1 MEQFSEFFENLAFMT
16 FSHDRFWV
24 LCAII
29 VAVILVYQLLLR
41 FAPKAVGPVHH
52 FLQQFVHKAVR
63 HSVQP
68 RHALAPGRR
77 HRHPIGIEFIV
88 HRAAVQISADLPG
101 VRQLHRVTVDPL
113 FVLHIP
119 HTGAVAEYNII

>member
-1 MEQFSEFFENLAFMT
+1 MAHSLQKRAQCSVFFHRYSKEIELFHRHT
-16 FSHDRFWV
+16 DQCVCHTV
-24 LCAII
+24 
-29 VAVILVYQLLLR
+29 
-41 FAPKAVGPVHH
+41 PVHH

-68 RHALAPGRR
+68 RHALAPGRC

-88 HRAAVQISADLPG
+88 HRAAVQISTDLPG

>member
-41 FAPKAVGPVHH
+41 FAPKTVGRYTT
-52 FLQQFVHKAVR
+52 F
-63 HSVQP
+63 SS
-68 RHALAPGRR
+68 
-77 HRHPIGIEFIV
+77 GI
-88 HRAAVQISADLPG
+88 R
-101 VRQLHRVTVDPL
+101 
-113 FVLHIP
+113 
-119 HTGAVAEYNII
+119 

>member
-41 FAPKAVGPVHH
+41 FAPKTVGPVHH
-52 FLQQFVHKAVR
+52 FLQR
-63 HSVQP
+63 HP
-68 RHALAPGRR
+68 LIWICIPAALLIPAAALAAVLIRR
-77 HRHPIGIEFIV
+77 
-88 HRAAVQISADLPG
+88 RAG
-101 VRQLHRVTVDPL
+101 KH
-113 FVLHIP
+113 
-119 HTGAVAEYNII
+119 N